1 MSAASRLNIQS
12 IPTLRQF
19 MSNAK
24 SLALYRKALRIT
36 QPLSPVDRE
45 EVRIQIRNEF
55 ELCRNAR
62 EANHIAFLQSSGKR
76 RIEQLETQI
85 SMQR

>member
-1 MSAASRLNIQS
+1 LPIFLTA
-12 IPTLRQF
+12 
-19 MSNAK
+19 
-24 SLALYRKALRIT
+24 
-36 QPLSPVDRE
+36 VDRE